1 MEAKQEKQPKK
12 TLRTIL
18 ILAFLAMAVA
28 GVVMYMNKDSD
39 IESTDD
45 AQTDGNIVPLRA
57 GVTGYIT
64 KINFT
69 DNQMVKKGDTLIVFD
84 ASEFKAKVMQAEAAL
99 ENAASNRSA
108 SESRV
113 KVSED
118 NSVTSE
124 LNTSVIKEN
133 INSTKANLDRTQNN
147 LNRLNELVKVK
158 GATQEQLDNAK
169 TAVIIAQSD
178 YNKALEQLKATES
191 SINGVKSQVNS
202 DRSQIT
208 VAGTTIKQRQADLLL
223 VQEQLKRVVVTATC
237 DGIVTKRTVQEG
249 QFVSTGQSLCTI
261 IENKSLWVT
270 ANLKETQLKN
280 IKIGQSVDIKL
291 DAYPDLILRG
301 RVETINGAT
310 GAKFSLFPPDNS
322 TGNFIKVT
330 QRFPLKIAIDNL
342 PKGDAVLFPGLSA
355 FVKIKI
361 K

>member
-1 MEAKQEKQPKK
+1 MESKKEKQPKK

-18 ILAFLAMAVA
+18 ILAFLAAAVA

-45 AQTDGNIVPLRA
+45 AQTDGNIVPMRA

-69 DNQMVKKGDTLIVFD
+69 DNQMVKKGDTLVVFD
-84 ASEFKAKVMQAEAAL
+84 ASEYNAKVMQAEAAL
-99 ENAASNRSA
+99 ENAASNRTATQSK
-108 SESRV
+108 V

-124 LNTSVIKEN
+124 LNTAVIKES
-133 INSTKANLDRTQNN
+133 INAAKANLDRTQTN

-169 TAVIIAQSD
+169 TAVVIAQSD

-191 SINGVKSQVNS
+191 SVNGVKSQVNS
-202 DRSQIT
+202 DRSQINI
-208 VAGTTIKQRQADLLL
+208 AGTLIKQRAAELML
-223 VQEQLKRVVVTATC
+223 VKEQLKRVVVIAPC

-249 QFVSTGQSLCTI
+249 QFVSTGQALCSI
-261 IENKSLWVT
+261 IDNQSLWVT

-280 IKIGQSVDIKL
+280 IKIGQVVDIKL

-301 RVETINGAT
+301 KVEALNGAT

-330 QRFPLKIAIDNL
+330 QRFPLKISIDSL
-342 PKGDAVLFPGLSA
+342 PKDKALLFPGLSA